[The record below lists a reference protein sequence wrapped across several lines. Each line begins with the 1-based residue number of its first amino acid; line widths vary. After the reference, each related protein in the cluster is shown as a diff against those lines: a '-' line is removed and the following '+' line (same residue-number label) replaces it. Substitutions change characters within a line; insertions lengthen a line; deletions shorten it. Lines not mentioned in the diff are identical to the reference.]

1 MGKYWL
7 KCKSIAIQTLSM
19 NQHSVNSRKHFRFPN
34 PLKTPALTAAF
45 LAVGTVL
52 STIAGFGW
60 GNPWLMPILGA
71 AVSYPILLFYV
82 QRDRHRSAIG
92 WMLFWALCQSVAVAV
107 ATTFAPE
114 KAAQVVLS
122 GTSSTAEMLHWIR
135 TGTGAEGSLR
145 LFLPTHLRSY
155 LVFCILS
162 LITCGSGAL
171 ILGTYQLNYMNFYVA
186 QLIQLSVNP
195 WLSGAIA
202 WPIWSMLRV
211 IGYLYTGVALTVGGL
226 NLISLLKKQVP
237 THQFP
242 QRFLLLGFGFVVGDI
257 VVKAA
262 LAPIWQKLLL
272 KGLLG

>member
-1 MGKYWL
+1 MQVNRNSNPKYESAFSEFKKTFSISRSIKNPSFDSGFSRGGHSLKHDRRFWLGKSL
-7 KCKSIAIQTLSM
+7 VNANFGCGSFLSDFAILC
-19 NQHSVNSRKHFRFPN
+19 
-34 PLKTPALTAAF
+34 TARS
-45 LAVGTVL
+45 L
-52 STIAGFGW
+52 
-60 GNPWLMPILGA
+60 PK
-71 AVSYPILLFYV
+71 
-82 QRDRHRSAIG
+82 RDRLDVVLGSVP
-92 WMLFWALCQSVAVAV
+92 VAVAV

-122 GTSSTAEMLHWIR
+122 GSSSTAEMLDWIR

-145 LFLPTHLRSY
+145 LFLPIHLRNY

-202 WPIWSMLRV
+202 WPIWSVLRV
-211 IGYLYTGVALTVGGL
+211 IGYLYNGVALTVGGL

-237 THQFP
+237 TRQFP
-242 QRFLLLGFGFVVGDI
+242 QRFLLLGFGFVVADI